1 MITDPIANML
11 TSIRNAL
18 SAGFE
23 SVEVPASKIK
33 ANICK
38 VLKEEGFIR
47 SFKILAQDPAKLR
60 IRIYLKEGAL
70 QGISRSSKPGLRKY
84 QGYLNFNRV
93 RSGLGVTVI
102 STSKGV
108 LSSRKAKQLK
118 VGGEVICSV
127 W

>member
-1 MITDPIANML
+1 MLTDPIANML
-11 TSIRNAL
+11 TSIRNGVA
-18 SAGFE
+18 AGFE
-23 SVEVPASKIK
+23 NVEVPASKIK
-33 ANICK
+33 ASICK

-47 SFKILAQDPAKLR
+47 NFKILAEDPIKLK

-70 QGISRSSKPGLRKY
+70 QGISRNSKPGLRKY
-84 QGYLNFNRV
+84 QGYENFNRI
-93 RSGLGVTVI
+93 RSGLGISVL

-108 LSSRKAKQLK
+108 LSSRKAKHFK